1 MSTKRYC
8 VFMIPA
14 EHRPAAN
21 LLMAVV
27 NGDNPNWS
35 NSFSVK
41 ANPTGNHEDPTTHF
55 YGGMSVTEEWLA
67 QVSNL
72 NTDMVPL
79 PEGTTWADFDTT
91 EAEAVAAAEAM
102 HLQLTI
108 TQDGSEPS
116 SIGTLHN
123 ALAALGLQMV
133 QEPT

>member
-1 MSTKRYC
+1 
-8 VFMIPA
+8 
-14 EHRPAAN
+14 
-21 LLMAVV
+21 
-27 NGDNPNWS
+27 
-35 NSFSVK
+35 
-41 ANPTGNHEDPTTHF
+41 
-55 YGGMSVTEEWLA
+55 MSVTEEWLA

-116 SIGTLHN
+116 SIGTLDN
-123 ALAALGLQMV
+123 ALAALGLKMV